1 MDRIEFVI
9 PTHKRVDLL
18 IATISSIVAQ
28 TNPNWTIHVV
38 ADAPSEEIKERYL
51 DIIAFFDEYKDK
63 IKFSTTQVRYNDWGH
78 TPRNIGLQQATEE
91 WVIMTGEDNYYA
103 PTFVENFLS
112 SVKGRDDVHFVFC
125 NMVHNWVNDD
135 YIPIQ
140 CEIEFGKIDIGN
152 FMVRTFNGKKLELK
166 TDIEQADYW
175 FIEEYLARF
184 PEGKIIHV
192 DKILY
197 VHN

>member
-1 MDRIEFVI
+1 MDKIEFVI

-18 IATISSIVAQ
+18 ITIISSIVAQ
-28 TNPNWTIHVV
+28 TNPNWRIHVV
-38 ADAPSEEIKERYL
+38 ADCPPDEIKERYL
-51 DIIAFFDEYKDK
+51 DIIAFFDEHKDK
-63 IKFSTTQVRYNDWGH
+63 IRFSVTDMRYNDWGH
-78 TPRNIGLQQATEE
+78 TPRNIGLKQATEE
-91 WVIMTGEDNYYA
+91 WVVLTGEDNYYA

-112 SVKGRDDVHFVFC
+112 SVKDRDDINFAFC

-140 CEIEFGKIDIGN
+140 CTIEFGKIDIGN
-152 FMVRTFNGKKLELK
+152 FMTRTFNAQKLELK

-184 PEGKIIHV
+184 PEGKIMHI